1 MQRHQQ
7 QRLYQATINVETELG
22 STTVVQGNKQ
32 NKIFG
37 SKHSSGDQQNRN
49 WRKGLVSHTLA
60 HRQFVTNLGTP
71 ESDGWFIFMFLK
83 LMGCLMLPPI
93 LSPIWLLA
101 IGKNPGI
108 PKIAGIYSSPPLNGN
123 VTCTIISP
131 SLMAKSPSISTSHGF
146 DAELAVSRSSAACV
160 MACVKCSQMWQQ
172 FKSTALGS
180 LKACQMSGYHSF
192 KKIQTC
198 LQMACNMLC
207 NHFAK
212 RIKIGLWCCE

>member
-1 MQRHQQ
+1 MWKLNWVQQ
-7 QRLYQATINVETELG
+7 LWCKATSRTKL
-22 STTVVQGNKQ
+22 QGG
-32 NKIFG
+32 FG

-83 LMGCLMLPPI
+83 LMGFLMLPPI

-108 PKIAGIYSSPPLNGN
+108 PKIAGIDSSPPLNGN
-123 VTCTIISP
+123 VTGICPIISP

-160 MACVKCSQMWQQ
+160 MACAKCQATILSKR
-172 FKSTALGS
+172 FKHA
-180 LKACQMSGYHSF
+180 F
-192 KKIQTC
+192 KWLMKR
-198 LQMACNMLC
+198 LC
-207 NHFAK
+207 NHFAT

>member
-1 MQRHQQ
+1 MEEGACITHSCAQTVCHKFGNPRIRWLVHFHISQINGV
-7 QRLYQATINVETELG
+7 LDASPNFEPHLTIGYWQKPWYSEN
-22 STTVVQGNKQ
+22 SW
-32 NKIFG
+32 
-37 SKHSSGDQQNRN
+37 D
-49 WRKGLVSHTLA
+49 
-60 HRQFVTNLGTP
+60 
-71 ESDGWFIFMFLK
+71 
-83 LMGCLMLPPI
+83 
-93 LSPIWLLA
+93 LL
-101 IGKNPGI
+101 I
-108 PKIAGIYSSPPLNGN
+108 SPLNGN

-172 FKSTALGS
+172 FKSTALGN

-212 RIKIGLWCCE
+212 RIKIGL